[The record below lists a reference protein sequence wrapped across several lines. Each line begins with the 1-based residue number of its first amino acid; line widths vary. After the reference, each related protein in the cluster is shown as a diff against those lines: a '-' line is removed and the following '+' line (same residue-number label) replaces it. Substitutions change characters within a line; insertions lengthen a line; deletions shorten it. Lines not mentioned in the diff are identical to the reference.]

1 MPSYRR
7 ALLSLLGSRNAY
19 ALVSFTLGGEA
30 LNLSANLVVG
40 FAGLMAPL
48 ALVSLVTGLH
58 PLFLLAY
65 GILFT
70 VFFPAP
76 AGSSAPG
83 SISCRR
89 PSRSVSWVAERP

>member
-40 FAGLMAPL
+40 FAGLMAP
-48 ALVSLVTGLH
+48 
-58 PLFLLAY
+58 Y

>member
-48 ALVSLVTGLH
+48 ALVSLVRTRQH
-58 PLFLLAY
+58 
-65 GILFT
+65 ILQK
-70 VFFPAP
+70 A
-76 AGSSAPG
+76 
-83 SISCRR
+83 
-89 PSRSVSWVAERP
+89 VAIGVMGGGAAMTFIE